1 MRHLLNS
8 LAALLTALALF
19 HGIAARADDLL
30 PPPKDPDLTMG
41 ALLHDPAT
49 PIGGNPQGDVTIV
62 EFFDYNCPFC
72 MKSAPVLQKLV
83 REDHGIR
90 MVYKDWPIFG
100 PVSKYAAEV
109 ALAAKWQG
117 EYQAVHDALLTTGKR
132 KISKDQVRAIVATTP
147 VDMARLKTDLVTH
160 KTDIAAIL
168 ARTSKQADRMH
179 LPGTPI
185 FLVGPLL
192 VSQALDL
199 KDFKA
204 AVAQA
209 RAKLKNGRVKQN

>member
-1 MRHLLNS
+1 MTM
-8 LAALLTALALF
+8 ATALVLVS
-19 HGIAARADDLL
+19 GLMARANDLL
-30 PPPKDPDLTMG
+30 PQPTDPDLTMG
-41 ALLHDPAT
+41 ALLRDPAT
-49 PIGGNPQGDVTIV
+49 PTGGNPKGDVTIV

-72 MKSAPVLQKLV
+72 MKSAPVLKQLL
-83 REDHGIR
+83 RSDHGIR

-100 PVSKYAAEV
+100 PVSKYAAQV

-117 EYQAVHDALLTTGKR
+117 DYQVVHDALLATGKR
-132 KISKDQVRAIVATTP
+132 KFSREEVRTIAATTP
-147 VDMARLKTDLVTH
+147 VDMARLKADLVAH
-160 KTDIAAIL
+160 KADIDAIM
-168 ARTSKQADRMH
+168 ARTEKQADRMH

-192 VSQALDL
+192 VNQALDL

-209 RAKLKNGRVKQN
+209 RAKQAQAH

>member
-1 MRHLLNS
+1 MRSFSRPFL
-8 LAALLTALALF
+8 ALLASLALF

-41 ALLHDPAT
+41 ALLRDPAT
-49 PIGGNPQGDVTIV
+49 PTGGNPKGDVTIV

-72 MKSAPVLQKLV
+72 MKSAPVLQKLLKQ
-83 REDHGIR
+83 DHGIR

-117 EYQAVHDALLTTGKR
+117 DYQVVHDALLATGKR
-132 KISKDQVRAIVATTP
+132 KISRDQVLAIAATTP
-147 VDMARLKTDLVTH
+147 VDMARLKSDLVAH
-160 KTDIAAIL
+160 RADIAAIM

-192 VSQALDL
+192 VNQALDL
-199 KDFKA
+199 KGFKA

-209 RAKLKNGRVKQN
+209 RAKLKP

>member
-1 MRHLLNS
+1 MRNFS
-8 LAALLTALALF
+8 KPWTALLTALALF
-19 HGIAARADDLL
+19 HGIAACAGDLL
-30 PPPKDPDLTMG
+30 PPPSDPDLSMG
-41 ALLHDPAT
+41 ALLRDPAT
-49 PIGGNPQGDVTIV
+49 PTGGNPKGDVTIV

-72 MKSAPVLQKLV
+72 MKSAPVLQKLL

-117 EYQAVHDALLTTGKR
+117 DYQVVHDALLGTDKR
-132 KISKDQVRAIVATTP
+132 KISKDQVRAIAATTP
-147 VDMARLKTDLVTH
+147 VDMAKLKIDLVAH
-160 KTDIAAIL
+160 KADIAAIL
-168 ARTSKQADRMH
+168 ARTSKQADQMH

-192 VSQALDL
+192 VDQALDL
-199 KDFKA
+199 KGFKA

-209 RAKLKNGRVKQN
+209 RVKLKQGAEK